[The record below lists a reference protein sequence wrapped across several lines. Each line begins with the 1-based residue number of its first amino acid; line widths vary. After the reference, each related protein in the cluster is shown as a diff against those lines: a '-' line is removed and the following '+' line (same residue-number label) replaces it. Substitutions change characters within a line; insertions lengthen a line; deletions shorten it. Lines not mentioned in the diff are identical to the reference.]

1 MVSWLRAVGALLVL
15 TGLAALAPP
24 ALASCPGPLDMRT
37 LPPDA
42 RPAPH
47 PWPQWAELN
56 RALSRRLSAMR
67 LEEVELVFLGDSLVA
82 GWTPALFQHFYGH
95 RRALNMGVAG
105 DTTQTLLWRLRQGG
119 WPAALRPRAVVVLVG
134 TNNAGFGW
142 HALPTAQAIL
152 SVVEE
157 IRARAPGVHVVLVG
171 LLPRGTEPDDA
182 GRAFN
187 QEVNRF
193 LAPCPDGRTLFGLD
207 AADVLL
213 DGRQRLTSLVS
224 YDQLH
229 LTPYGYAILST
240 ALEGALRAALEARAP
255 AVR

>member
-1 MVSWLRAVGALLVL
+1 MRGLRAAGALLVL
-15 TGLAALAPP
+15 AGLAALGSP
-24 ALASCPGPLDMRT
+24 ALASCPAPLDMRA

-47 PWPQWAELN
+47 PWPQWAEMN
-56 RALSRRLSAMR
+56 RALSRRLSATR

-82 GWTPALFQHFYGH
+82 SWTPAVFQHFYGH
-95 RRALNMGVAG
+95 RRALNLGLAG

-142 HALPTAQAIL
+142 HAAPTAQAIL
-152 SVVEE
+152 SVVEDM
-157 IRARAPGVHVVLVG
+157 RARAPGVRVVLVG
-171 LLPRGTEPDDA
+171 LLPRGADPDDA
-182 GRAFN
+182 GRRHN
-187 QEVNRF
+187 QEVNRL
-193 LAPCPDGRTLFGLD
+193 LAPCHDGRTLFWLD
-207 AADVLL
+207 AEDVLL
-213 DGRQRLTSLVS
+213 DGSQRLTSLVS

-240 ALEGALRAALEARAP
+240 ALEGALRAALEAP
-255 AVR
+255 ASPHR

>member
-1 MVSWLRAVGALLVL
+1 MRGLRAAGALFVAGLSA
-15 TGLAALAPP
+15 LAAPVQA
-24 ALASCPGPLDMRT
+24 ACPGPLDMQT
-37 LPPDA
+37 LPPEA

-56 RALSRRLSAMR
+56 RALSRRLSTMR
-67 LEEVELVFLGDSLVA
+67 LEEVELAFLGDSLVA
-82 GWTPALFQHFYGH
+82 SWTPALFQHFYGH
-95 RRALNMGVAG
+95 RRALNLGVAG

-134 TNNAGFGW
+134 TNNAAFGW
-142 HALPTAQAIL
+142 HAAPTAQAIL

-157 IRARAPGVHVVLVG
+157 VRARAPGVRVVLVG
-171 LLPRGTEPDDA
+171 LLPRGAEPDDA
-182 GRAFN
+182 GRRHN
-187 QEVNRF
+187 QEVNRL
-193 LAPCPDGRTLFGLD
+193 LAACHDGRTLFWLD

-240 ALEGALRAALEARAP
+240 AMEGAVRAALEAPAP
-255 AVR
+255 ANR